1 MFLGSRA
8 QPEAIQQ
15 SILQPKVFAVV
26 NFEIKIII
34 ILMPLKRAVISV
46 LSHDHFNIEILS
58 LVSPYLNFPL
68 IFTVLV
74 QASCFKPSFFLRLR

>member
-1 MFLGSRA
+1 M
-8 QPEAIQQ
+8 
-15 SILQPKVFAVV
+15 

-34 ILMPLKRAVISV
+34 ILMPLKSAVISV
-46 LSHDHFNIEILS
+46 LNHDHFTIEILS

-74 QASCFKPSFFLRLR
+74 QPSRFKLSFVLRLR